1 MKSVGSCSPRKLQI
15 AFNLL
20 AKCDEDLQ
28 DLARGV
34 ADDVEEGGEDEIGE
48 QSPAVEQPSQMP
60 PCFSQSSQGSKSAQG
75 STTPSPG
82 GKKAALI
89 AAMQVNG
96 SGYEHLDASKGMKGL
111 KGMKT
116 LAPEGRKAPVVA

>member
-15 AFNLL
+15 VFNLL

-48 QSPAVEQPSQMP
+48 QSPAVELPSQMSP
-60 PCFSQSSQGSKSAQG
+60 SFSESSQG

-89 AAMQVNG
+89 AAMQVNR

-111 KGMKT
+111 KGMKAM
-116 LAPEGRKAPVVA
+116 APEGRKAPVMA